1 MRGKSSKKSFVET
14 KLSKCKKNK
23 IEQKLLEIQCRYVVN
38 SLRNKCCLLLLLFK
52 AITNRKESMKFA
64 NVFSLMGMIGHTC
77 VNALIKVSSKTQV
90 ISFTASQVKMLGEKI
105 LNLEERLFL
114 LNNYFC

>member
-1 MRGKSSKKSFVET
+1 MF
-14 KLSKCKKNK
+14 
-23 IEQKLLEIQCRYVVN
+23 
-38 SLRNKCCLLLLLFK
+38 CLLLLLFNV
-52 AITNRKESMKFA
+52 ITNRKESMKFA

-77 VNALIKVSSKTQV
+77 VNALIKVSSKTRA

-105 LNLEERLFL
+105 LNLEEGLFL